1 MFQGAIYLRFTFGV
15 CRFYTGLTRMIR
27 LNLGEIKWGIL
38 YNSYHIILTT
48 IYYNIPPPPFLT
60 QIESD
65 SYGLTVLSLWPGTID
80 FILNKAKMKPILGRL
95 IK

>member
-27 LNLGEIKWGIL
+27 LNLGEIKGGIL
-38 YNSYHIILTT
+38 YNSYHIILYT
-48 IYYNIPPPPFLT
+48 PPPPFLT

>member
-38 YNSYHIILTT
+38 YNSYHIILYT
-48 IYYNIPPPPFLT
+48 PPPFLT